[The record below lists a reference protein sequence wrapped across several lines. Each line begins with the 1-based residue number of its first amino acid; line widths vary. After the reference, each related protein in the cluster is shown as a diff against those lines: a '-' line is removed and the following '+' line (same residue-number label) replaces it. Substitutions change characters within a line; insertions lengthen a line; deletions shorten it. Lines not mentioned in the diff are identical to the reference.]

1 MTIHCN
7 LTSLSLRILNKF
19 IIIPGH
25 KIVMSMCNQYLMSL
39 QGNFFIIGKIC
50 KKVIIS
56 CDNRTWALCQCLNEN
71 LSAFHIT
78 TVDQIIKGSFSEH
91 CLFQI
96 LILSMSIADDQYL
109 HFSSSFMARNAFPL
123 WLILFFSL
131 PESSAEVHPYSGR

>member
-1 MTIHCN
+1 MCHQN
-7 LTSLSLRILNKF
+7 F
-19 IIIPGH
+19 IAFQ
-25 KIVMSMCNQYLMSL
+25 CYL
-39 QGNFFIIGKIC
+39 FFLWKIC
-50 KKVIIS
+50 EKVIIPS
-56 CDNRTWALCQCLNEN
+56 DNAAWAFCQSFNKDFSSLYI
-71 LSAFHIT
+71 A

-123 WLILFFSL
+123 WLILFFSS